1 MLLLAKFVL
10 SVIAT
15 EAITE
20 ILTKSN
26 LFEPFRE
33 FLFNKRQSKV
43 CAWLHNL
50 LDCGYCTSVWVGWF
64 IAFVILFDVSL
75 IHRYIDWFFI
85 GLILHRLANVQHF
98 LIDKLDPMKNSEDDL
113 LGKGQ
118 NE

>member
-1 MLLLAKFVL
+1 MFL
-10 SVIAT
+10 SVKFILSIVAT

-33 FLFNKRQSKV
+33 FLFNRKQYKV
-43 CAWLHNL
+43 CAWLHDL

-64 IAFVILFDVSL
+64 IAFFILFDVNL

-85 GLILHRLANVQHF
+85 GLVLHRLANVQHF
-98 LIDKLDPMKNSEDDL
+98 LIDKLDPMGDSVDDL
-113 LGKGQ
+113 LGKGHD
-118 NE
+118 E